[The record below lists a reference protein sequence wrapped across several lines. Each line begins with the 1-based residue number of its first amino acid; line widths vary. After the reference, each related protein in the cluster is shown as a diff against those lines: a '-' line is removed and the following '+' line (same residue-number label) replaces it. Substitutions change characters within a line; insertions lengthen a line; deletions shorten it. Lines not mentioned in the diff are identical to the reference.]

1 MTSTTLNITL
11 NGRARS
17 AVVPDDTEP
26 LLFALRGRLDQLGPK
41 FGCGVSQCGSCTV
54 LVNGA
59 EIRSCVVQVK
69 AIAQGAEVSTLDGL
83 AQRAERSGNLR
94 PGAAPAVAGLHP
106 LQQAFITEQAGQCAF
121 CMNGMIMGSLAWM
134 NRRLAAGN
142 RAIPT
147 EAEIRQFLSGKG
159 DSVNVY
165 LCRCGAHGRIVR
177 AIQRAAG
184 EMV

>member
-1 MTSTTLNITL
+1 MPGATLNISL
-11 NGRARS
+11 NGQPRS
-17 AVVPDDTEP
+17 VSVADSAEP
-26 LLFALRGRLDQLGPK
+26 LLYALRNRLDQVGPK

-59 EIRSCVVQVK
+59 EIRSCVVPVV

-83 AQRAERSGNLR
+83 A
-94 PGAAPAVAGLHP
+94 PGAARTQGLRSGTPAAAAVLHP
-106 LQQAFITEQAGQCAF
+106 MQRAFVAEQAGQCSF
-121 CMNGMIMGSLAWM
+121 CMNGMIMGSIAWM

-142 RAIPT
+142 HAVPS
-147 EAEIRQFLSGKG
+147 ESEIRQFLSGKG

-177 AIQRAAG
+177 AIQVAAG

>member
-1 MTSTTLNITL
+1 VTSTTLNISL
-11 NGRARS
+11 NGQPRS
-17 AVVPDDTEP
+17 AAVADDTEP
-26 LLFALRGRLDQLGPK
+26 LLYALRNRLDQVGPK
-41 FGCGVSQCGSCTV
+41 FGCGVSQCGACTV
-54 LVNGA
+54 LVNGT

-83 AQRAERSGNLR
+83 APAAARARGLRAGTPAAATAMHPMQR
-94 PGAAPAVAGLHP
+94 
-106 LQQAFITEQAGQCAF
+106 AFITEQAGQCAF
-121 CMNGMIMGSLAWM
+121 CMNGMIMGALAWM

-142 RAIPT
+142 HAVPT
-147 EAEIRQFLSGKG
+147 EAEVQQFLSGKG